1 MARINLLP
9 WREQLREE
17 RRKQFLV
24 ILGGIFVLSCGAVF
38 LGDQYLS
45 GEIARQEARNAF
57 IQQNIAQL
65 DVRIKEISELKTRR
79 QQLLARMKIIQDLQG
94 NRPVIGHVFD
104 QLVRTLPDGVY
115 FRELK
120 MQGDTL
126 SISGEAESNN
136 RVSNLMRNLDASDW
150 FASPTLIEV
159 KATTAGA
166 VDQAN
171 TFQLT
176 VKQTQPGAPR
186 CPGPARQGRQTMSLA
201 DSLASLR
208 KVDINE
214 LSLENLGSW
223 PKPVKVIACLLIM
236 LVVLLLGYQFH
247 LSDMQAQLDSQ
258 RNQEETLKQQYASK
272 AFQAANLDAYKQQ
285 MVEME
290 ESFGAL
296 LRQLPGDTEVPA
308 LLEDI
313 TRTGLGSGLEFEQIK
328 LLPEVTQQF
337 YVELPIQIIVVG
349 NYHDLATF
357 VSSVSS
363 LPRIVTLHD
372 FDLKPVDDK
381 NANGGGTVSGGGG
394 KLRMNVLAKTYRY
407 NDKGLGK

>member
-176 VKQTQPGAPR
+176 VKQTQPGATA
-186 CPGPARQGRQTMSLA
+186 PAPLAQG
-201 DSLASLR
+201 
-208 KVDINE
+208 V
-214 LSLENLGSW
+214 
-223 PKPVKVIACLLIM
+223 KP
-236 LVVLLLGYQFH
+236 
-247 LSDMQAQLDSQ
+247 
-258 RNQEETLKQQYASK
+258 
-272 AFQAANLDAYKQQ
+272 
-285 MVEME
+285 
-290 ESFGAL
+290 
-296 LRQLPGDTEVPA
+296 
-308 LLEDI
+308 
-313 TRTGLGSGLEFEQIK
+313 
-328 LLPEVTQQF
+328 
-337 YVELPIQIIVVG
+337 
-349 NYHDLATF
+349 
-357 VSSVSS
+357 
-363 LPRIVTLHD
+363 
-372 FDLKPVDDK
+372 
-381 NANGGGTVSGGGG
+381 
-394 KLRMNVLAKTYRY
+394 
-407 NDKGLGK
+407 